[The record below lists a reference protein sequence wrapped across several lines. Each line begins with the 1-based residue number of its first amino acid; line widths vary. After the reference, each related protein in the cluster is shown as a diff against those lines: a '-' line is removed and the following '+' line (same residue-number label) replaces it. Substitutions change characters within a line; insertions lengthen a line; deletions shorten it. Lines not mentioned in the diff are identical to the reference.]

1 MRSVRTTLAFALIAI
16 PLMASFQCS
25 RAIGQEESA
34 TRDLTVTGKVTI
46 QGREATYRIRNLP
59 VSSFPDLP
67 PAVAAV
73 LDKRGC
79 LIPQTFQAKRPENV
93 IHASLERP
101 GSADWAVLCYTHDAK
116 ISLLV
121 FFGSAPAESPATVAS
136 ALWLIRLAPHGDAG
150 EYGFSWGIDPATP
163 KQIHDAQ
170 AAMTHRPPQP
180 DHDAIA
186 DSIID
191 GRTVYHLYQDGSW
204 TKLEVQ

>member
-1 MRSVRTTLAFALIAI
+1 MRSVRTTLAFAFVVF
-16 PLMASFQCS
+16 PLLSCLPSVVAFAQ
-25 RAIGQEESA
+25 GEST

-46 QGREATYRIRNLP
+46 EGHEATYRIRNLP

-101 GSADWAVLCYTHDAK
+101 GSADWAVLCYTHDAR

-121 FFGSAPAESPATVAS
+121 FFGSAPAESPATVS
-136 ALWLIRLAPHGDAG
+136 TALWIIRLAPHGSAG

-170 AAMTHRPPQP
+170 AAMAHRPPQP

-186 DSIID
+186 DTVIN
-191 GRTVYHLYQDGSW
+191 GRTVYHIYQGGSW
-204 TKLEVQ
+204 TKVEVQ